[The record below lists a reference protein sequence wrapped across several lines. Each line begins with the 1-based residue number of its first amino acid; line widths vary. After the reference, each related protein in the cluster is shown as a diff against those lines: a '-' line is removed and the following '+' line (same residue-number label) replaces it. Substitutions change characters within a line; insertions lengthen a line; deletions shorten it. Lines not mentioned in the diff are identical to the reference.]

1 MARRMQQGT
10 LLVVL
15 LLLVFASSTSIASA
29 IVETSAW
36 NDVFASNSIEG
47 VFVLCRQSRQSCRTN
62 NMTRATTRFI
72 PASTFKIAN
81 ALIGLETGV
90 IKDERQIFKWD
101 GKAREMQAW
110 EQDFVL
116 KGAMQASAVPVF
128 QQIAREIGATRMQ
141 AFLKAINYGNAE
153 IGGGIDRFWLD
164 GDLRI
169 SALEQIDFLESLK
182 LGKLPASER
191 NQLIVKD
198 ALISAATDKY
208 LLRAKSGYTGSNDK
222 IKPAIAWW
230 TGWVESGT
238 DVYFF
243 AFNMDVLNEEDLSVR
258 KTLPTEIM
266 RREGVPI
273 DY

>member
-1 MARRMQQGT
+1 MVRRMKQST
-10 LLVVL
+10 LLMVVLLVVF
-15 LLLVFASSTSIASA
+15 VSPISMASS
-29 IVETSAW
+29 IVETRSW
-36 NDVFASNSIEG
+36 NDVFANRAVEG

-62 NMTRATTRFI
+62 NMARATTRFI

-90 IKDERQIFKWD
+90 IEDERQVFKWD
-101 GKAREMQAW
+101 GKAREMHSW

-116 KGAMQASAVPVF
+116 RGAMQASAVPVF
-128 QQIAREIGATRMQ
+128 QQIARQIGATRMQ
-141 AFLKAINYGNAE
+141 AFLKGFNYGNAE
-153 IGGGIDRFWLD
+153 TGGGIDRFWLD

-169 SALEQIDFLESLK
+169 SAIEQIDFLESLK

-198 ALISAATDKY
+198 ALVSAATDKY

-243 AFNMDVLNEEDLSVR
+243 AFNMDVTDEDDLLVR

-273 DY
+273 D